1 MQAQPA
7 KKDNQTKPYV
17 LGAGGEREGEE
28 MLVHWISTSSNLYEH
43 TEVKQNQIL
52 KAEMLYA
59 SLQWGFCWSQTSL
72 I

>member
-1 MQAQPA
+1 
-7 KKDNQTKPYV
+7 
-17 LGAGGEREGEE
+17 